1 MQSPVRIEFQG
12 MNRIDP
18 VHDKTLG
25 YVTELESRFGPVA
38 AGHVVVKGPGEPS
51 HWRTI
56 RDQRRWRYPITRRSI
71 STVRHEPTSAMATL
85 ILLSTM
91 RSKTRPAPAS
101 GSNAQV
107 AEAGQSA
114 CGAAHGK

>member
-18 VHDKTLG
+18 VHDKILG

-56 RDQRRWRYPITRRSI
+56 RDQHPVGATQSQGGQYRPYAVRRRAPWR
-71 STVRHEPTSAMATL
+71 H
-85 ILLSTM
+85 
-91 RSKTRPAPAS
+91 
-101 GSNAQV
+101 
-107 AEAGQSA
+107 
-114 CGAAHGK
+114 